1 MGTALFL
8 AAPRSRV
15 PRVLRVIG
23 GGAAA
28 GLITPFFGVD
38 RAGG

>member
-15 PRVLRVIG
+15 PRVLRVLG

-28 GLITPFFGVD
+28 EPFFGVD